1 MVAFCKTKELFKI
14 QVCERLG
21 ISHLTEKKVK
31 IDENKPMILE
41 DLLCCNYSPSFA
53 GFAVL
58 TRENNDF
65 KLKIMKSLLIVC
77 EKSVLNKAHSSL
89 SLEFFCLICFIE
101 WWSPSMPLC
110 VYRPFNEYFAWGW
123 QIARA
128 KVFSQIA
135 WAIYCPP

>member
-1 MVAFCKTKELFKI
+1 MVASCKTKELFKI

-77 EKSVLNKAHSSL
+77 EKSVLNKAHSLL

-101 WWSPSMPLC
+101 
-110 VYRPFNEYFAWGW
+110 
-123 QIARA
+123 
-128 KVFSQIA
+128 
-135 WAIYCPP
+135 